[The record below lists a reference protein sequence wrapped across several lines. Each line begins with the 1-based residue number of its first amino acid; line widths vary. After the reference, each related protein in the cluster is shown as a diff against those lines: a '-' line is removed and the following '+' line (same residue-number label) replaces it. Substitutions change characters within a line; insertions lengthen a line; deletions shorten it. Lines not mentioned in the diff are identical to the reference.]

1 MNQQDKRFSIVC
13 LLDKNPIT
21 EESYL
26 CIWYRVVPIGGG
38 TIMKYAD
45 RVPTAAKTVAA
56 AMIAESE
63 FVCKSMHALEQ
74 KLSEGYALVP
84 WGEPQPM
91 QGEDFAPQ
99 GVIK

>member
-1 MNQQDKRFSIVC
+1 MNQQDKQFSIVC

-38 TIMKYAD
+38 TIEKYAT
-45 RVPTAAKTVAA
+45 RVPTTASTVSA

-63 FVCKSMHALEQ
+63 FVRKSMHALEQ

-84 WGEPQPM
+84 WSEPQPM
-91 QGEDFAPQ
+91 QEEDFAPQ
-99 GVIK
+99 GDTK